1 MQKALT
7 FLVLGLFL
15 CAFTYACTLSPA
27 PDNRETQQ
35 GEITVSGAFALY
47 PLMLS
52 WADEFQK
59 DHPGVKFNITSG
71 GAGKGMEDILAQE
84 VDIGM
89 VSREITPD
97 EIAQGSYPILV
108 AKDAVFPMVSA
119 QNPVVGDLLS
129 SGISRETLAKIFIS
143 GEVNTWG
150 QVVGKPEI
158 TERIHVYT
166 RTETCGAAEIWGMYL
181 GGGQTDLLGDGR
193 FGDSGIIR
201 ALVNDPLGIGYSNQI
216 YAFGLGDVPPTG
228 ALILPIDLNANNQ
241 ADPYEIL
248 DTRQKATA
256 AVASGIYPSPPAR
269 FLYLVTNGKPGGVVQ
284 DFLEWVLVEGQSIID
299 RLGYVQLSTEQLDA
313 SIEKIQ

>member
-1 MQKALT
+1 
-7 FLVLGLFL
+7 
-15 CAFTYACTLSPA
+15 
-27 PDNRETQQ
+27 
-35 GEITVSGAFALY
+35 
-47 PLMLS
+47 
-52 WADEFQK
+52 
-59 DHPGVKFNITSG
+59 
-71 GAGKGMEDILAQE
+71 
-84 VDIGM
+84 
-89 VSREITPD
+89 
-97 EIAQGSYPILV
+97 
-108 AKDAVFPMVSA
+108 
-119 QNPVVGDLLS
+119 
-129 SGISRETLAKIFIS
+129 
-143 GEVNTWG
+143 
-150 QVVGKPEI
+150 
-158 TERIHVYT
+158 
-166 RTETCGAAEIWGMYL
+166 MYL